1 MLQDRKQL
9 TLLGTTN
16 RAETQIMVGDSTL
29 VIVFCRVRPSPLV
42 AVPGKREPRQLQEAP
57 DRLSVEISAGCWAVT
72 TRNVWQQKQTFL
84 QCKLRPETIL

>member
-1 MLQDRKQL
+1 
-9 TLLGTTN
+9 
-16 RAETQIMVGDSTL
+16 
-29 VIVFCRVRPSPLV
+29 
-42 AVPGKREPRQLQEAP
+42 VPGKREPRQLQEAP